1 MKLSKCYPKCPKT
14 FKDCIPSKAAI
25 QAEIVI
31 NKIQAKFYH
40 CEFCNS
46 YHFTSREIG
55 TVDSLFKMFRRMVVE
70 GEVTHIQDLSMLEIL
85 YKATTD
91 KWVYTFIYNPADEF
105 IKIQSKQPK

>member
-1 MKLSKCYPKCPKT
+1 MKLSRQYPKCHKT

-31 NKIQAKFYH
+31 NKIEAKFYP
-40 CEFCNS
+40 CEFCGA

-70 GEVTHIQDLSMLEIL
+70 GDVTHIQDLSMLEIL

-91 KWVYTFIYNPADEF
+91 RWVYTFIYNPANEHIEVTD
-105 IKIQSKQPK
+105 KN